1 MSRYHVKTMKR
12 FLAAVLGFAVVASA
26 CGDPVPPTTP
36 TPVTP
41 TIPETFTGVVL
52 PLGTSLNN
60 FTVRQFG
67 GLQVSLTNVSPS
79 ASVGLGVGTPSGAN
93 CVLIDSLTVVAGP
106 TVQLN
111 GTTTIPGT
119 FCVSV
124 FDPGNLVEAVNY
136 TVVVLHS

>member
-1 MSRYHVKTMKR
+1 MSRYHVKTMKW
-12 FLAAVLGFAVVASA
+12 FLAAVLGVALFAAA

-41 TIPETFTGVVL
+41 TIPETFTGTVL
-52 PLGTSLNN
+52 PLGTSMNT
-60 FTVRQFG
+60 FTVTQFG
-67 GLQVSLTNVSPS
+67 GLQVRLTNVSPS
-79 ASVGLGVGTPSGAN
+79 ASVGLGVGTPSGAT
-93 CVLIDSLTVVAGP
+93 CILIDNLTVVAGP
-106 TVQLN
+106 NVQMT

-124 FDPGNLVEAVNY
+124 FDTGNLVEAVNY